1 MKIFIDTN
9 ILISAALFPGSIPEK
24 AYQKA
29 VSYPN
34 EAVISD
40 MNLEELRRIFNKKF
54 PDKVPLLSMFI
65 SILAVSVQII
75 RVPDTEYPEEAQIR
89 DEKDRPIFR
98 AALNCK
104 ADYFL
109 TGDKDFLEAGLNNPK
124 ILSPSDFMKL

>member
-65 SILAVSVQII
+65 SVLAVSVQIV

-89 DEKDRPIFR
+89 DEKDRPI
-98 AALNCK
+98 LK
-104 ADYFL
+104 FL
-109 TGDKDFLEAGLNNPK
+109 VPQ
-124 ILSPSDFMKL
+124 IL

>member
-34 EAVISD
+34 EAVI
-40 MNLEELRRIFNKKF
+40 F

-65 SILAVSVQII
+65 SILAVSVQIV

-89 DEKDRPIFR
+89 DEQDRPIFR
-98 AALNCK
+98 AALHCK

>member
-54 PDKVPLLSMFI
+54 QDKVPLLSMFI
-65 SILAVSVQII
+65 SILAVSVQIV
-75 RVPDTEYPEEAQIR
+75 RVPIRNIRKKRRSGMRRIDRFSERRSTVKRITFLKFLAPQI
-89 DEKDRPIFR
+89 
-98 AALNCK
+98 L
-104 ADYFL
+104 
-109 TGDKDFLEAGLNNPK
+109 
-124 ILSPSDFMKL
+124 